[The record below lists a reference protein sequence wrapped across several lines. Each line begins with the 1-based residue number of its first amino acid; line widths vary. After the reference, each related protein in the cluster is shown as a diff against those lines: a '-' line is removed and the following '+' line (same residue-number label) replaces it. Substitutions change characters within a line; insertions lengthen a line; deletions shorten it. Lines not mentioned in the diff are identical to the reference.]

1 MKSIS
6 ITNDIPIMG
15 SYDVIVAGGGVAG
28 VAAAV
33 AASRAGKKTLL
44 IEKTISLGGLATIGL
59 INLFVPMC
67 NGRGVRIINGMAEEF
82 LRLSVKYGYDTLP
95 EQWKENPEEKKDGGE
110 RYLTRYSPAIF
121 SLALTELLKNEGVD
135 ILYDTIVSA
144 PVMENGHCK
153 GLIIESKSGREYYE
167 SKIIVDTTGDADI
180 MHRAGVPTRQGKNFF
195 TMCAFGTDTK
205 TCGKAA
211 ATGNMRY
218 AMDYYWG
225 GNANLY
231 GGNHPDDMEK
241 FTGTTKESVT
251 DFIVKNHIKM
261 LDNLKSSDRLGRD
274 VVMLPQMAQFR
285 TTRTIIGDETFSK
298 ENVFTHSNTS
308 ISTICDFDHR
318 DYLFEVPYGTLVR
331 TGFDNLITAGRTA
344 SAELDYSWDILRV
357 IPPAIVTGQAAGV
370 AAAMAI
376 DDKKP
381 IYGIDVTKLQTEL
394 KNQNVMIHFDDEL
407 IPEKLESNP
416 AREELNH
423 F

>member
-6 ITNDIPIMG
+6 ITNEIPVMG

-33 AASRAGKKTLL
+33 AASRAGKKVLL
-44 IEKTISLGGLATIGL
+44 TEKSISLGGLATIGL

-67 NGRGVRIINGMAEEF
+67 NGRGVRIIKGMAEEF

-95 EQWKENPEEKKDGGE
+95 EQWRENPEEKKSGGE

-121 SLALTELLKNEGVD
+121 SLALTELAENEGVD
-135 ILYDTIVSA
+135 ILYDTIVSM

-153 GLIIESKSGREYYE
+153 GVVLESKSGREYYE
-167 SKIIVDTTGDADI
+167 GKIIIDTTGDADI
-180 MHRAGVPTRQGKNFF
+180 MYRAGVPTRQGKNFF
-195 TMCAFGTDTK
+195 TMCALGSDTENCK
-205 TCGKAA
+205 KAA
-211 ATGNMRY
+211 ETGNMRY
-218 AMDYYWG
+218 CTDYYWG
-225 GNANLY
+225 GNADLY
-231 GGNHPDDMEK
+231 GGNHPENMEK

-251 DFIVKNHIKM
+251 DFVVKNHIKM
-261 LDNLKSSDRLGRD
+261 LENLKESDRLSRD
-274 VVMLPQMAQFR
+274 VIMLPSMAQFR

-308 ISTICDFDHR
+308 ISAICDFDHR
-318 DYLFEVPYGTLVR
+318 DYLFEVPYGTLVK

-357 IPPAIVTGQAAGV
+357 IPPAIVTGQAAGI
-370 AAAMAI
+370 AASMAI
-376 DDKKP
+376 DTEKP
-381 IYGIDVTKLQTEL
+381 IYGIDVSKLQTEL
-394 KNQNVMIHFDDEL
+394 EKQNVMIHFDDEL
-407 IPEKLESNP
+407 IPETIENNDP
-416 AREELNH
+416 CEGLNH